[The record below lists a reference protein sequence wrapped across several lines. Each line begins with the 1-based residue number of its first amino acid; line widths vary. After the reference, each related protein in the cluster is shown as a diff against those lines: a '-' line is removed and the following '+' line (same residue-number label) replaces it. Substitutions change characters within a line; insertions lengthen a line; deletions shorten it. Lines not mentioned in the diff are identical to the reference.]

1 MALLYPRLLA
11 GQARPLHQQYK
22 EMAPRD
28 LAEHVAYRHESAV
41 YVATGGDR
49 IEERQLRKLRARVL
63 EVAERA
69 GFPEEPSRAARARFD
84 LDLASLLH
92 TEMDLMPAEAASGDV
107 WAFLALVVLPDVA
120 HWRYPRPPGDRVMAS
135 DLTRHVFGRLWWRA
149 HLVRD
154 PAAPEPYAA
163 LDILGEAA
171 FDQIYARRKS
181 LGGSPHLVRNILH
194 AWAAVDLRGLAERE
208 VLRDFLKRLL
218 RLAPFVIFEALDDTE
233 LQAELRAVAEE
244 SVAALR
250 PEETRPA
257 IAEPVPT
264 PAISSEPVQSPI
276 HDLLAPFE
284 AAAAALWPDKAQ
296 PATPEPPPTHAIPP
310 EPVLS
315 PEHDL
320 FAPFEV
326 TAQPPVSP
334 TRRLTS
340 LELCAGAGGLAL
352 GLESAGFDPVLLI
365 DNRPVALET
374 LRLNRPA
381 WWVHEADLSTL
392 DPASVLQQPGVPG
405 IDLISGGLPR
415 LKAAAAVARERG
427 NDHELAVFHATLA
440 FTRLLRP
447 RALLIENVPDLVTS
461 DTYAPLREA
470 VQQELSS
477 SGYSLRWFVLNA
489 ADYGVPQDRK
499 QGILLAFASTSA
511 AEAFRIPPHSP
522 EPPISVGQA
531 LGPSMAARGWPRA
544 AEWAAQ
550 ATDVAPT
557 LVGGSWE
564 RGGADLGPTGSKKVW
579 ARIGV
584 DGGTVAD
591 EAPGPYFKWN
601 PALGREGMM
610 ALTVEQA
617 ALLQGFPKDWAFA
630 GRKTAR
636 YRQVGHASPPP
647 VGEALGRAIHAA
659 LRTA

>member
-11 GQARPLHQQYK
+11 GQARPLHRQYK

-49 IEERQLRKLRARVL
+49 ITEGQLRDLRARVL
-63 EVAERA
+63 GVAERA
-69 GFPEEPSRAARARFD
+69 GFPDEPSRAARARFD

-107 WAFLALVVLPDVA
+107 WAFLALVLLPDVA
-120 HWRYPRPPGDRVMAS
+120 HWRYPRPPGDRVVAS

-154 PAAPEPYAA
+154 PSAPEPYAA

-194 AWAAVDLRGLAERE
+194 AWAAVDLHGLAERD

-233 LQAELRAVAEE
+233 LRTELLAVAEE

-250 PEETRPA
+250 PEEAQPIAPEPA
-257 IAEPVPT
+257 HQTPPEPTYNPD
-264 PAISSEPVQSPI
+264 

-284 AAAAALWPDKAQ
+284 AAAAALRSRRDAPR
-296 PATPEPPPTHAIPP
+296 PATPEPT
-310 EPVLS
+310 
-315 PEHDL
+315 
-320 FAPFEV
+320 
-326 TAQPPVSP
+326 P

-352 GLESAGFDPVLLI
+352 GLESAGFDPALLI
-365 DNRPVALET
+365 DNRPITLDT
-374 LRLNRPA
+374 LRLNRPD
-381 WWVHEADLSTL
+381 WRVHLADLSTL
-392 DPASVLQQPGVPG
+392 DPASVLQQPGMSG
-405 IDLISGGLPR
+405 LDLISGGLPR
-415 LKAAAAVARERG
+415 VKAAAAVARERG
-427 NDHELAVFHATLA
+427 NDHELAVFHATL
-440 FTRLLRP
+440 TLTQVLRP
-447 RALLIENVPDLVTS
+447 HALLIENVPDLVTS
-461 DTYAPLREA
+461 DAYAPLRET
-470 VQQELSS
+470 VERELSA
-477 SGYSLRWFVLNA
+477 SGYSLHWFVLNA
-489 ADYGVPQDRK
+489 AQHGVPQDRR
-499 QGILLAFASTSA
+499 QGILLAFADPAA
-511 AEAFRIPPHSP
+511 AEAFRIPSPAP
-522 EPPISVGQA
+522 EPPMSVGQA

-564 RGGADLGPTGSKKVW
+564 RGGADLGPTGSKKAW